1 MIPGTRP
8 ARRSARA
15 APLPARERVAALI
28 ELTVAIV
35 YPRLKSCNAKGNSAS
50 ASRGAGDAAEACA
63 YNGAP
68 YGTQGNAA
76 GYGGAVIARVRVG
89 SKADVVVWSRRTHM
103 DKTSKV
109 IFALIA
115 AGLWFDTASNL
126 LRPAHAQQDML
137 SDIKVSVQLISRSLE
152 TLVSGGLNCTN

>member
-1 MIPGTRP
+1 MQREIPRQPPGVPVMPRKP
-8 ARRSARA
+8 
-15 APLPARERVAALI
+15 ALI
-28 ELTVAIV
+28 TARHTEHKEM
-35 YPRLKSCNAKGNSAS
+35 P
-50 ASRGAGDAAEACA
+50 
-63 YNGAP
+63 
-68 YGTQGNAA
+68 Q
-76 GYGGAVIARVRVG
+76 GYGGAVIARVRFG
-89 SKADVVVWSRRTHM
+89 SKADIVVWSRRTHM

-152 TLVSGGLNCTN
+152 TLVSGGLNCTNQRLCGQ

>member
-1 MIPGTRP
+1 MQREIPRQPPGVPVMPRKP
-8 ARRSARA
+8 
-15 APLPARERVAALI
+15 ALI
-28 ELTVAIV
+28 TARHTEHKEM
-35 YPRLKSCNAKGNSAS
+35 P
-50 ASRGAGDAAEACA
+50 
-63 YNGAP
+63 
-68 YGTQGNAA
+68 Q
-76 GYGGAVIARVRVG
+76 GYGGAVIARVRFG
-89 SKADVVVWSRRTHM
+89 SKADIVVWSRRTHM

-152 TLVSGGLNCTN
+152 TLVSTAPTNGYVDSNDPRKRTLAQ

>member
-1 MIPGTRP
+1 MQREIPRQPPGVPVMPRKP
-8 ARRSARA
+8 
-15 APLPARERVAALI
+15 ALI
-28 ELTVAIV
+28 TARHTEHKEM
-35 YPRLKSCNAKGNSAS
+35 P
-50 ASRGAGDAAEACA
+50 
-63 YNGAP
+63 
-68 YGTQGNAA
+68 Q
-76 GYGGAVIARVRVG
+76 GYGGAVIARVRFG

-152 TLVSGGLNCTN
+152 TLVSGGLNCTNQRLCGQ

>member
-50 ASRGAGDAAEACA
+50 GSRGAGDAAEACA

-76 GYGGAVIARVRVG
+76 RLWRRGYRAGPLWVKSGHRGLVNG
-89 SKADVVVWSRRTHM
+89 SKADIVVWSRRT
-103 DKTSKV
+103 
-109 IFALIA
+109 
-115 AGLWFDTASNL
+115 
-126 LRPAHAQQDML
+126 
-137 SDIKVSVQLISRSLE
+137 
-152 TLVSGGLNCTN
+152 

>member
-1 MIPGTRP
+1 MQREIPRQPPGVPVMPRKP
-8 ARRSARA
+8 
-15 APLPARERVAALI
+15 ALI
-28 ELTVAIV
+28 TARHTEHKEM
-35 YPRLKSCNAKGNSAS
+35 P
-50 ASRGAGDAAEACA
+50 
-63 YNGAP
+63 
-68 YGTQGNAA
+68 Q

-115 AGLWFDTASNL
+115 AGLWFDTASNM

-152 TLVSGGLNCTN
+152 TLVSGGLNCTNQRLCGQ